1 MAPIL
6 CGRVTG
12 ACKNTDN
19 YYFRQMIAT
28 ITVLELGERSYGY
41 SGNSSR
47 YNHVTLLEYNPLI
60 QGYQKKGRKT

>member
-28 ITVLELGERSYGY
+28 ITELELGERSYGY
-41 SGNSSR
+41 SGNNSR
-47 YNHVTLLEYNPLI
+47 YKYGILLEYNPLT
-60 QGYQKKGRKT
+60 QGYQIKGRKT